1 MNFMQ
6 IAVLE
11 DEVILSDYLN
21 ALLSKFGHDVTV
33 FSDGLQLTKAL
44 SKQQF
49 DLYILDWN
57 VPKLTGMDVLRYI
70 RNELSANQPVLF
82 LTSNQDEIDVV
93 AALGA
98 GADDYCIKPVRPQE
112 LLARINALS
121 RRAYP
126 EVIHAFPHEIIGYV
140 FDDATRTVSFDGEV
154 VVLSEKEFDLAY
166 YFFNNA
172 DIALSRKQLLI
183 KVWGK
188 ENKDFTRE
196 FTRTL
201 DVHVTFIR
209 RKLKIGADAEKIRLV
224 SIHAFGYR
232 LVKIA

>member
-1 MNFMQ
+1 MQ

-11 DEVILSDYLN
+11 DESVLSDYLN
-21 ALLSKFGHDVTV
+21 ALLTKLGHDVTV
-33 FSDGLQLTKAL
+33 FADGLQLTKVL
-44 SKQQF
+44 NKQQF

-57 VPKLTGMDVLRYI
+57 VPKLTGMDVLKYI
-70 RNELSANQPVLF
+70 RQELAGNQPVLF

-93 AALGA
+93 AALQA

-126 EVIHAFPHEIIGYV
+126 EVIHTFPHEIRGYT
-140 FDDATRTVSFDGEV
+140 FEKATRMVNFGNES

-166 YFFNNA
+166 YFFSNF
-172 DIALSRKQLLI
+172 DSPLPRKQLLI

-188 ENKDFTRE
+188 EHKDFTRE

-209 RKLKIGADAEKIRLV
+209 RKLKIGSNAEKIRLV
-224 SIHAFGYR
+224 SIHSFGYR
-232 LVKIA
+232 LVEIT

>member
-1 MNFMQ
+1 MQ

-11 DEVILSDYLN
+11 DESVLSDYLN
-21 ALLSKFGHDVTV
+21 ALLTKLGHDVTV
-33 FSDGLQLTKAL
+33 FADGLQLTKVL
-44 SKQQF
+44 NKQQF

-57 VPKLTGMDVLRYI
+57 VPKLTGMDVLKYI
-70 RNELSANQPVLF
+70 RQELAGNQPVLF

-93 AALGA
+93 AALQA

-126 EVIHAFPHEIIGYV
+126 EVIHTFPHEIRGYT
-140 FDDATRTVSFDGEV
+140 FEKATRMVNFGDES

-166 YFFNNA
+166 YFFSNF
-172 DIALSRKQLLI
+172 DSPLPRKQLLI

-188 ENKDFTRE
+188 EHKDFTRE

-209 RKLKIGADAEKIRLV
+209 RKLKIGSNAEKIRLV
-224 SIHAFGYR
+224 SIHSFGYR
-232 LVKIA
+232 LVEIT

>member
-1 MNFMQ
+1 MQ

-11 DEVILSDYLN
+11 DESVLSDYLN
-21 ALLSKFGHDVTV
+21 ALLTKLGHDVTV
-33 FSDGLQLTKAL
+33 FADGLQLTKVL
-44 SKQQF
+44 NKQQF

-57 VPKLTGMDVLRYI
+57 VPKLTGMDVLKYI
-70 RNELSANQPVLF
+70 REELAGNQPVLF

-93 AALGA
+93 AALQA

-126 EVIHAFPHEIIGYV
+126 EVIHTFPHEIKGYK
-140 FDDATRTVSFDGEV
+140 FEKATRMVNFGDES

-166 YFFNNA
+166 YFFSNF
-172 DIALSRKQLLI
+172 DSPLSRKQLLI

-188 ENKDFTRE
+188 EHKDFTRE

-209 RKLKIGADAEKIRLV
+209 RKLKIGSDAEKIRLV
-224 SIHAFGYR
+224 SMHSFGYR
-232 LVKIA
+232 LVEIT

>member
-1 MNFMQ
+1 MNLMQ

-11 DEVILSDYLN
+11 DESILSDYLH
-21 ALLSKFGHDVTV
+21 ALLTKIGHDVTV
-33 FSDGLQLTKAL
+33 FSDGLQLTKVL
-44 SKQQF
+44 NKQQF

-57 VPKLTGMDVLRYI
+57 VPKLTGMDVLKYI
-70 RNELSANQPVLF
+70 RHELAGTQPVIF

-93 AALGA
+93 AALQA

-126 EVIHAFPHEIIGYV
+126 EVVNTFPHEIRGYV
-140 FDDATRTVSFDGEV
+140 FDDATRTVSFDGQSV
-154 VVLSEKEFDLAY
+154 VISEKEFDLAY
-166 YFFNNA
+166 YFFTNF
-172 DIALSRKQLLI
+172 DSPLSRKQLLI

-188 ENKDFTRE
+188 EHTDFSRE
-196 FTRTL
+196 VTRTL

-209 RKLKIGADAEKIRLV
+209 RKLKIGADADKIRLV
-224 SIHAFGYR
+224 SIHSFGYR
-232 LVKIA
+232 LVEIT

>member
-1 MNFMQ
+1 L
-6 IAVLE
+6 A
-11 DEVILSDYLN
+11 
-21 ALLSKFGHDVTV
+21 G
-33 FSDGLQLTKAL
+33 
-44 SKQQF
+44 
-49 DLYILDWN
+49 
-57 VPKLTGMDVLRYI
+57 
-70 RNELSANQPVLF
+70 NQPVLF

-93 AALGA
+93 AALQA

-126 EVIHAFPHEIIGYV
+126 EVIHTFPHEIRGYT
-140 FDDATRTVSFDGEV
+140 FEKATRMVNFGNES

-166 YFFNNA
+166 YFFSNF
-172 DIALSRKQLLI
+172 DSPLPRKQLLI

-188 ENKDFTRE
+188 EHKDFTRE

-209 RKLKIGADAEKIRLV
+209 RKLKIGSNAEKIRLV
-224 SIHAFGYR
+224 SIHSFGYR
-232 LVKIA
+232 LVEIT

>member
-1 MNFMQ
+1 MQ

-21 ALLSKFGHDVTV
+21 ALLSKLGHDVTV
-33 FSDGLQLTKAL
+33 FLDGLQLTKVL
-44 SKQQF
+44 NKQQF

-57 VPKLTGMDVLRYI
+57 VPKLTGMDVLKYI
-70 RNELSANQPVLF
+70 RNELAGNQPVLF

-93 AALGA
+93 AALQA

-126 EVIHAFPHEIIGYV
+126 EVIHTFPYEIKGYV
-140 FDDATRTVSFDGEV
+140 FDDATRTVTFEGNS

-166 YFFNNA
+166 YFFSNF
-172 DIALSRKQLLI
+172 DSPLSRKQLLI

-188 ENKDFTRE
+188 EHKDFSRE

-209 RKLKIGADAEKIRLV
+209 RKLKIGSDAEKIRLV
-224 SIHAFGYR
+224 SIHSFGYR
-232 LVKIA
+232 LVEIAQ

>member
-1 MNFMQ
+1 MQ

-11 DEVILSDYLN
+11 DESVLSDYLN
-21 ALLSKFGHDVTV
+21 ALLTKLGHDVTV
-33 FSDGLQLTKAL
+33 FADGLQLTKVL
-44 SKQQF
+44 NKQQF

-57 VPKLTGMDVLRYI
+57 VPKLTGMDVLKYI
-70 RNELSANQPVLF
+70 RQELAGNQPVLF

-93 AALGA
+93 AALQA

-126 EVIHAFPHEIIGYV
+126 EVIHTFPHEIRGYT
-140 FDDATRTVSFDGEV
+140 FEKATRMVNFGNES

-166 YFFNNA
+166 YFFSNF
-172 DIALSRKQLLI
+172 DSPLPRKQLLI

-188 ENKDFTRE
+188 EHKDFTRE

-209 RKLKIGADAEKIRLV
+209 RKLKIGSDAEKIRLI
-224 SIHAFGYR
+224 SIHSFGYR
-232 LVKIA
+232 LVEIT

>member
-1 MNFMQ
+1 MQ

-11 DEVILSDYLN
+11 DESVLSDYLN
-21 ALLSKFGHDVTV
+21 ALLTKLGHDVTV
-33 FSDGLQLTKAL
+33 FADGLQLTKVL
-44 SKQQF
+44 NKQQF

-57 VPKLTGMDVLRYI
+57 VPKLTGMDVLKYI
-70 RNELSANQPVLF
+70 RQELAGNQPVLF

-93 AALGA
+93 AALQA

-126 EVIHAFPHEIIGYV
+126 EVIHTFPHEIRGYT
-140 FDDATRTVSFDGEV
+140 FEKATRMVNFGNES

-166 YFFNNA
+166 YFFSNF
-172 DIALSRKQLLI
+172 DSPLPRKQLLI

-188 ENKDFTRE
+188 EHKDFSRE

-209 RKLKIGADAEKIRLV
+209 RKLKIGSNAEKIRLV
-224 SIHAFGYR
+224 SIHSFGYR
-232 LVKIA
+232 LVEIT